1 MFFFSCLRFGGQS
14 FFPHILL
21 ELPLP
26 WIAVGLSRVEA
37 MTSQRGLE
45 KCCDRSRRRLVLLIC
60 RKRPTKAA
68 RCTML
73 ESRTNKVYI
82 HPKYGKNSQRQV
94 LLPFGGSAHQLQAF
108 AGRDALERPHRDL
121 WQPLRVEGK
130 PERRNTTRQ
139 KKKRKEPVVTAVAPF
154 ETSERVFE
162 DMGASGTASGDA
174 TTPRPQLQRGPGW
187 CRRLQRLVKR
197 VSGGAGLTAG
207 FSAGMQLPGEKTTE
221 TNQKPHKIS
230 TTQN

>member
-139 KKKRKEPVVTAVAPF
+139 KKKK
-154 ETSERVFE
+154 
-162 DMGASGTASGDA
+162 
-174 TTPRPQLQRGPGW
+174 
-187 CRRLQRLVKR
+187 RR
-197 VSGGAGLTAG
+197 
-207 FSAGMQLPGEKTTE
+207 
-221 TNQKPHKIS
+221 NQS
-230 TTQN
+230 